1 MAKIYRTTVGNT
13 YNPDQITP
21 VGDPI
26 PPEGDGWRLVGGAAD
41 TKYLYFFWEKDGRS
55 VKRARLE
62 SAEVVDLAEMTGERL
77 TS

>member
-1 MAKIYRTTVGNT
+1 MPKIYKTTVGNT
-13 YNPDQITP
+13 YSPEQMMP

-41 TKYLYFFWEKDGRS
+41 TKYLYFFWEKDERS
-55 VKRARLE
+55 TRRARLE
-62 SAEVVDLAEMTGERL
+62 SAEVVDLSELTGERL